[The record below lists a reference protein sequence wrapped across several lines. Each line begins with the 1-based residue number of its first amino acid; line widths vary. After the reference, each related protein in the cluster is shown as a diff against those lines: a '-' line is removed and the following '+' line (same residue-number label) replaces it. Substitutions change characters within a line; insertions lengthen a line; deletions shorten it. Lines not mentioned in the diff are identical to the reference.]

1 MQLASDA
8 IVTAGWI
15 VILLYAG
22 TILYFVVKG
31 AGKTKDMKDYALGN
45 ILFSPA
51 AVGLSLAASITSAA
65 TFIIN
70 PGFVALYGF
79 SGVIS
84 MAFAL
89 PLAALVSLI
98 LLTKGFRKHGKTAKA
113 ISMADWM
120 KSMYKSEGFGIFFG
134 FLSMLLITFIVLICV
149 GLTKVLSSTLNVPE
163 FYTLL
168 GIVIFIFGYMM
179 FGGAN
184 SMVYTNTVQAILMVV
199 VAVILLGS
207 GYEHF
212 RNGVHGFIDSLNA
225 IDPKLTQTTNESS
238 FLFRDYFEIIFAQI
252 VVGIAI
258 ICQPHILTKSLLL
271 KRDEDVN
278 KYLWVGCTVQFLFFL
293 VVIAGLY
300 ARLEFPDLTIAGNP
314 IPMDNIVSAYVVSE
328 FPVIIALI
336 VVMGLISAGISTLE
350 SLIQSLSTSITNDIL
365 EPLAGSKIFQKELF
379 GLPPQLVWN
388 RVVIAVMGAIALYLS
403 WDQIVNPKLSVGIFA
418 QNGVYAYFSAAFT
431 PILLGMFFKNVPKL
445 APIYASVTAVVVHFT
460 MYYAML
466 PVPFT
471 KATGENPGV
480 AAAVAIITG
489 VIVGFGTYKIKNG
502 KLELR
507 KDEETPINE

>member
-1 MQLASDA
+1 MKLASQQM
-8 IVTAGWI
+8 VTGGWI
-15 VILLYAG
+15 LILLYMA
-22 TILYFVVKG
+22 TILYFVVRG
-31 AGKTKDMKDYALGN
+31 AGKTKDIKDYALGN
-45 ILFSPA
+45 VLFSPA

-89 PLAALVSLI
+89 PLAALLSLVF
-98 LLTKGFRKHGKTAKA
+98 LTKGFRKHGTTTKA
-113 ISMADWM
+113 LSMAEWM
-120 KSMYKSEGFGIFFG
+120 KTMYKSEGYGIFFG
-134 FLSMLLITFIVLICV
+134 FLSLLLITFIVLICV
-149 GLTKVLSSTLNVPE
+149 GLTKVLSSTLNIPE

-184 SMVYTNTVQAILMVV
+184 SMVYTNTVQALLMVI

-212 RNGVHGFIDSLNA
+212 RDGVHGFIDSLNA
-225 IDPKLTQTTNESS
+225 IDPKLTQTTNDDS

-278 KYLWVGCTVQFLFFL
+278 RYLLVGCAAQFLFFL

-300 ARLEFPDLTIAGNP
+300 ARLRFPDLTLGGVP
-314 IPMDNIVSAYVVSE
+314 MPMDNIVSAYVVSE

-350 SLIQSLSTSITNDIL
+350 SLIQALSTSITNDIL
-365 EPLAGSKIFQKELF
+365 QPLAGDKIFKKELF
-379 GLPPQLVWN
+379 GLPPQLIWN
-388 RVVIAVMGAIALYLS
+388 RFVIVLMGIITIYLS

-445 APIYASVTAVVVHFT
+445 APIIASVTAVAVHFT

-471 KATGENPGV
+471 QATGENPGV
-480 AAAVAIITG
+480 AAAIAILSG
-489 VIVGFGTYKIKNG
+489 VIAGFSIYKIKNG
-502 KLELR
+502 TLELR
-507 KDEETPINE
+507 SGDLAESNG

>member
-1 MQLASDA
+1 MELASQQM
-8 IVTAGWI
+8 VTGGWI
-15 VILLYAG
+15 LIAVYVV
-22 TILYFVVKG
+22 TILYFVVRG
-31 AGKTKDMKDYALGN
+31 AGKTKDIKDYALGN
-45 ILFSPA
+45 VLFSPA

-89 PLAALVSLI
+89 PLAALVSLV
-98 LLTKGFRKHGKTAKA
+98 LLTKGFRRHGKTTKA
-113 ISMADWM
+113 LSMAEWM
-120 KSMYKSEGFGIFFG
+120 KTMYKSEGYGIFFG
-134 FLSMLLITFIVLICV
+134 FLSLLLITFIVLICV
-149 GLTKVLSSTLNVPE
+149 GLTKVLSSTLNIPE

-168 GIVIFIFGYMM
+168 GIVVFIFGYMM

-184 SMVYTNTVQAILMVV
+184 SMVYTNTVQALLMVI
-199 VAVILLGS
+199 VAFILLGS

-212 RNGVHGFIDSLNA
+212 REGVHGFIDKLNT
-225 IDPKLTQTTNESS
+225 IDPKLTQTTNDNS

-252 VVGIAI
+252 VVGVAI

-278 KYLWVGCTVQFLFFL
+278 RYLLVGCAAQFLFFL
-293 VVIAGLY
+293 VVITGLF
-300 ARLEFPDLTIAGNP
+300 ARLRFPDLMIAGEP
-314 IPMDNIVSAYVVSE
+314 LPMDNIVSAYVVSE
-328 FPVIIALI
+328 FPVIVALI

-365 EPLAGSKIFQKELF
+365 RPLAGNKIFQKELF
-379 GLPPQLVWN
+379 GLSPQLIWN
-388 RVVIAVMGAIALYLS
+388 RIVIAAMAVITVYLS
-403 WDQIVNPKLSVGIFA
+403 WGQIVEPKLSVGIFA

-445 APIYASVTAVVVHFT
+445 SAILASVSAVIVHFT

-480 AAAVAIITG
+480 AAAVAILTG
-489 VIVGFGTYKIKNG
+489 VAIGFVIYRIKNG
-502 KLELR
+502 SIELR
-507 KDEETPINE
+507 GKEPPERME